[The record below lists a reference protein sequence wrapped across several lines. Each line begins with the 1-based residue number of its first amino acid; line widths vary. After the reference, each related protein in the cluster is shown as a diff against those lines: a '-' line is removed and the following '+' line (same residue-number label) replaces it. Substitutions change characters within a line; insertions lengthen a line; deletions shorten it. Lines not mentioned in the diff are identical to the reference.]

1 MLLPSHKPAAKPR
14 ILILISHGG
23 GGHKTAGESLK
34 AILSPH
40 YEVEIVNV
48 ISEILKPLDPLNR
61 LTKGRFTGED
71 LYNFFLKRHKNRFIH
86 WMASY
91 GIKCWKQNPIEKAF
105 TLFLQNKPRPDL
117 VISATPF
124 VNYPIAHI
132 CDQYGIPFL
141 LIPTDLDG
149 STFVQGFEGK
159 PILNNVKIA
168 LAYEDPEIRKATFK
182 KAKFGPSQV
191 AITGFPV
198 RTACMK
204 NYKPQEIAQLKEK
217 FGLSMNHR
225 TVTLIMGALGGNLLH
240 DHVKELIKLKPKQHD
255 LLLQFNVCVGQNEA
269 LAQKI
274 SSLLLA
280 RSATCIG
287 HRSYLLPSGLVV
299 HVHGYTP
306 DILELMAVSDLIITK
321 TGSCTVNE
329 AIYLGKPLLLDNTPR
344 ATARHLWWETFNIP
358 FTEKH
363 KLGMAF
369 TDIRQLHMLIPS
381 LLKYPEPFCR
391 LEVPDFAS
399 NISHLV
405 HEMIRG

>member
-1 MLLPSHKPAAKPR
+1 MLSPSHTPAPKPR

-23 GGHKTAGESLK
+23 GGHKTAGESL
-34 AILSPH
+34 ASILSPH

-48 ISEILKPLDPLNR
+48 ISDILKPLDPLNR
-61 LTKGRFTGED
+61 MTKGKFTGED
-71 LYNFFLKRHKNRFIH
+71 LYNFFLKRHQNRFIH

-91 GIKCWKQNPIEKAF
+91 GIKFWKQSRIEKAF
-105 TLFLQNKPRPDL
+105 AQFLQNKSQPDL

-124 VNYPIAHI
+124 VNYPIAHV
-132 CDQYGIPFL
+132 CDQFEIPFL

-149 STFVQGFEGK
+149 ATFVQGFEGK
-159 PILNNVKIA
+159 PLLNNVKVA
-168 LAYEDPEIRKATFK
+168 LAYDDPEIRKATFRT
-182 KAKFGPSQV
+182 AKFAPSQIAV
-191 AITGFPV
+191 TGFPV

-204 NYKPQEIAQLKEK
+204 NYKPLELVQLREK
-217 FGLSMNHR
+217 FGLSANHR
-225 TVTLIMGALGGNLLH
+225 TVTIIMGALGGNLLL
-240 DHVKELIKLKPKQHD
+240 DHTKELIKIRPNPHD
-255 LLLQFNVCVGQNEA
+255 LRLQINICVGQNEA
-269 LAQKI
+269 LAQRIK
-274 SSLLLA
+274 SLLKA

-287 HRSYLLPSGLVV
+287 NSSYLLPSGLAI

-329 AIYLGKPLLLDNTPR
+329 AIYLGKPILLDNTPR
-344 ATARHLWWETFNIP
+344 ATARHLWWEQFNIP
-358 FTEKH
+358 FTERH

-381 LLKYPEPFCR
+381 LLKYPEPFSR
-391 LEVPDFAS
+391 LDVPDFAS

-405 HEMIRG
+405 HEMITT